1 MNCVK
6 DALWSARNI
15 CLFKKY
21 EIPARVVVNGA
32 FNLLNDYF
40 LRENIPLKKGV

>member
-6 DALWSARNI
+6 DALWRARNI